1 MILQVFDRVVALL
14 LRRTYVHTFR
24 RYSKRNTK
32 TSSLCYK
39 VLLLLFNRLPSTTL
53 TLTLYRLAGSC
64 HLAGNATT
72 LAGGNVAKSFCVQS
86 SRGEIR
92 REGGMKNKTSGFY
105 PLIISNTP

>member
-14 LRRTYVHTFR
+14 LRRTYVHTLTLR
-24 RYSKRNTK
+24 RYSKQKRQK
-32 TSSLCYK
+32 TSGLGYK
-39 VLLLLFNRLPSTTL
+39 VFLLLLNRLPSTTL
-53 TLTLYRLAGSC
+53 TLTLYRLAGSY

-92 REGGMKNKTSGFY
+92 REGKK
-105 PLIISNTP
+105 